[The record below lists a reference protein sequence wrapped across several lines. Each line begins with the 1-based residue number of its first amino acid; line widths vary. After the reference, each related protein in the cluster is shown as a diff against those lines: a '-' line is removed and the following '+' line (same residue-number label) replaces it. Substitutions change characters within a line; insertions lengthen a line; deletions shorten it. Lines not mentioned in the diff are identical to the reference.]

1 MILLFSGHLKEV
13 TPMAEEYGDS
23 YPMKHLES
31 LLKRCFL
38 QRPELSKKILQPS
51 ELSDYIN
58 WMIRSFAD
66 DPSYAFSEE
75 ELPHFSTGQMAE
87 LGKRI
92 LANPRDQKA
101 VTTLSAGYEKQ
112 EENRYILSDSF
123 ISVGRMLRYM
133 PAHWHKND
141 YFELYYAFSGDCPI
155 YFQNETIVL
164 RPGAAL
170 IIAPGVVHAS
180 PCYEDDRVLVYYMLR
195 RSTFE
200 QVFWN
205 QIPSENLMS
214 SFFRRALSGEQSNSY
229 LHFETG
235 NDSEIRELLYKIACE
250 FLEAKAYAPQLMNS
264 MMTTFFLL
272 LLQRYEG
279 TARLPRSE
287 NFYWKHEFSAILS
300 YIQANYSRVKIR
312 ELAERFHY
320 SERQITRI
328 VQNCTGES
336 FESLVTR
343 LRMERAALL
352 LRNTDTPI
360 GKISQDVGYA
370 TISSFYRIFSA
381 TYACAPAAYREKHKR
396 T

>member
-1 MILLFSGHLKEV
+1 
-13 TPMAEEYGDS
+13 MAEAFSDF
-23 YPMKHLES
+23 YPMTKLES

-51 ELSDYIN
+51 ELSDYIS

-66 DPSYAFSEE
+66 DPSYAFSDA

-92 LANPRDQKA
+92 LSDPHDQKA
-101 VTTLSAGYEKQ
+101 IATLSTGYEKQ
-112 EENRYILSDSF
+112 EEARYILSDSF

-141 YFELYYAFSGDCPI
+141 YFELYYAFSGDCPV

-164 RPGAAL
+164 RPGSAM
-170 IIAPGVVHAS
+170 IIAPGVIHAS
-180 PCYEDDRVLVYYMLR
+180 PCYEDDCVLVYYMLR

-200 QVFWN
+200 HVFWN
-205 QIPSENLMS
+205 QIPAENLMS

-235 NDSEIRELLYKIACE
+235 DDGEIRELLFKIARECQE
-250 FLEAKAYAPQLMNS
+250 EKAYAPQLMNS

-287 NFYWKHEFSAILS
+287 DFYWKHEFSAILS
-300 YIQANYSRVKIR
+300 YIQANYSHVKIK
-312 ELAERFHY
+312 ELAQRFHY
-320 SERQITRI
+320 SQRQITRI

-336 FESLVTR
+336 FEALVAR

-352 LRNTDTPI
+352 LKSTDTPI
-360 GKISQDVGYA
+360 AKISQDIGYA
-370 TISSFYRIFSA
+370 TLSSFYRIFSA
-381 TYACAPAAYREKHKR
+381 TYACAPAAYRAKHK
-396 T
+396 TA

>member
-1 MILLFSGHLKEV
+1 
-13 TPMAEEYGDS
+13 MAEEFSDF
-23 YPMKHLES
+23 YPITRLES

-51 ELSDYIN
+51 ELSDYIS

-101 VTTLSAGYEKQ
+101 VSTLSTGYERQ
-112 EENRYILSDSF
+112 EEDRYILSDSF

-133 PAHWHKND
+133 PAHWHKNE
-141 YFELYYAFSGDCPI
+141 YFELYYSFSGDCPI
-155 YFQNETIVL
+155 CFQNETILL

-195 RSTFE
+195 HSTFE

-205 QIPSENLMS
+205 QIPAENLMS

-235 NDSEIRELLYKIACE
+235 DDPEIRELLYKIARE

-300 YIQANYSRVKIR
+300 YIQTNYSRVKIR

-336 FESLVTR
+336 FEALVTR
-343 LRMERAALL
+343 LRMERAAQLL
-352 LRNTDTPI
+352 MNTDTPI

-381 TYACAPAAYREKHKR
+381 TYACAPAAYRKEHK
-396 T
+396 TT

>member
-1 MILLFSGHLKEV
+1 
-13 TPMAEEYGDS
+13 MAEEFSDF
-23 YPMKHLES
+23 YPITRLES

-101 VTTLSAGYEKQ
+101 VTTLSTGYERQ
-112 EENRYILSDSF
+112 EEDRYILSDSF

-133 PAHWHKND
+133 PAHWHKNE
-141 YFELYYAFSGDCPI
+141 YFELYYSFSGDCPI
-155 YFQNETIVL
+155 CFQNETILL

-195 RSTFE
+195 HSTFE

-205 QIPSENLMS
+205 QVPAENLMS

-235 NDSEIRELLYKIACE
+235 DDPEIRELLYKIARE

-300 YIQANYSRVKIR
+300 YIQTNYSRVKIK

-328 VQNCTGES
+328 VYNCTGQS
-336 FESLVTR
+336 FEALVTR
-343 LRMERAALL
+343 LRMERAAQLL
-352 LRNTDTPI
+352 TNTDTPI

-381 TYACAPAAYREKHKR
+381 TYACAPAAYRKKCKDSPQYCEQGSVNLR
-396 T
+396 

>member
-1 MILLFSGHLKEV
+1 M
-13 TPMAEEYGDS
+13 PEEYAGF
-23 YPMKHLES
+23 YPMTHLES
-31 LLKRCFL
+31 LLKRCFI
-38 QRPELSKKILQPS
+38 QRPELLKKILQPS

-75 ELPHFSTGQMAE
+75 ELPHFSTEQMAD

-92 LANPRDQKA
+92 LANPRDQRA
-101 VTTLSAGYEKQ
+101 VTTLSTGYEKQ
-112 EENRYILSDSF
+112 EEERFILSDSF

-133 PAHWHKND
+133 PAHWHKNE

-205 QIPSENLMS
+205 QIPAENLMS
-214 SFFRRALSGEQSNSY
+214 SFFRRALSEEQSNAY

-235 NDSEIRELLYKIACE
+235 NDPEIRELLFKIARECE
-250 FLEAKAYAPQLMNS
+250 EGKAYAPQLMNS

-300 YIQANYSRVKIR
+300 YIQANYSHVKIK

-336 FESLVTR
+336 FEALVTR

-381 TYACAPAAYREKHKR
+381 TYACAPAAYRAAHK
-396 T
+396 TA

>member
-1 MILLFSGHLKEV
+1 M
-13 TPMAEEYGDS
+13 
-23 YPMKHLES
+23 
-31 LLKRCFL
+31 
-38 QRPELSKKILQPS
+38 
-51 ELSDYIN
+51 
-58 WMIRSFAD
+58 
-66 DPSYAFSEE
+66 
-75 ELPHFSTGQMAE
+75 
-87 LGKRI
+87 
-92 LANPRDQKA
+92 
-101 VTTLSAGYEKQ
+101 
-112 EENRYILSDSF
+112 
-123 ISVGRMLRYM
+123 
-133 PAHWHKND
+133 
-141 YFELYYAFSGDCPI
+141 
-155 YFQNETIVL
+155 
-164 RPGAAL
+164 
-170 IIAPGVVHAS
+170 IIAPGVIHAS

-205 QIPSENLMS
+205 QIPAENLMS
-214 SFFRRALSGEQSNSY
+214 SFFRRALSSEQSNSY

-235 NDSEIRELLYKIACE
+235 DDGEIRELLFKIARE
-250 FLEAKAYAPQLMNS
+250 FLEAKSYAPQLMNS

-279 TARLPRSE
+279 TAKLPRSE

-300 YIQANYSRVKIR
+300 YIQANYSHVKIR

-336 FESLVTR
+336 FEALVTR

-381 TYACAPAAYREKHKR
+381 TYACTPAGYRKEHK
-396 T
+396 TT